1 MFKPKTYSAT
11 KLDIKNLPFAELAE
25 TCQAD
30 YENAQ
35 TYVDAW
41 AEQYTKYKTWI
52 YPQVLAH
59 LGRWTPVRNE
69 QGQFCG
75 KRTVSHNCGSSLYER
90 GIYFFAMSSSRY
102 VTKQT
107 SKEGIEYCGLVPIIL
122 SAFKKFQD
130 IPYSAWSRETLK
142 HIVDARLCATMLTE
156 VPDYPRNLLV
166 EWRQQGLTVKT
177 GPKAGTVKSAT
188 STFGL
193 YGLPQTA
200 TFENQFGET
209 VTVEGPGVLNKLS
222 AMILCQT
229 WCAHPQ
235 WRNKYMILSHS
246 DWDSIPDPLIEEDP
260 VNQTFENTTKPSK
273 NRFPDLPWL

>member
-30 YENAQ
+30 YANSQAHI
-35 TYVDAW
+35 DAW
-41 AEQYTKYKTWI
+41 AEQYAKYKTWI

-69 QGQFCG
+69 EGEFCG

-130 IPYSAWSRETLK
+130 IPYSAWNRDTLK
-142 HIVDARLCATMLTE
+142 NIVDARLCATMLAQ
-156 VPDYPRNLLV
+156 VPDYPENLLL
-166 EWRQQGLTVKT
+166 EWRNSGLTVKT
-177 GPKAGTVKSAT
+177 GPRSGTVKSAA

-193 YGLPQTA
+193 YGLPKTA
-200 TFENQFGET
+200 TIEVDGQT

-222 AMILCQT
+222 AMIICQT
-229 WCAHPQ
+229 WCAHPV
-235 WRNKYMILSHS
+235 WRNKYMILDHN
-246 DWDSIPDPLIEEDP
+246 DWDHMPDPLVEEDP
-260 VNQTFENTTKPSK
+260 LSKPAFEQTYSVNAL
-273 NRFPDLPWL
+273 PDLPWL